1 MSGKAPT
8 RVISFVQQKGG
19 CGKTTTTVNVGAY
32 LASMGQRVLLVDLD
46 PQTNLT
52 QSVGVKA
59 EELSHSVA
67 TLLHEPGRGLESVL
81 LSTPFNATGR
91 LDLLPASLDLATVE
105 FNLLNLYGREWRL
118 DEALANSHANY
129 DFILIDPPPSL
140 GLLTVNALM
149 ASTEVI
155 IPFQCHIFSITALGQ
170 LQKTLRLVQQKN
182 KRLQIGGVVVTL
194 YDGRYSLSRTVLE
207 TINELFGPLVF
218 KSKIGLNSKLAE
230 APGAGKPVLYYAPG
244 SPGAR
249 AYKKLALEILERGG
263 KYER

>member
-1 MSGKAPT
+1 MPSKAPT
-8 RVISFVQQKGG
+8 RIISFVQQKGG

-32 LASMGQRVLLVDLD
+32 LASMGQKVLLVDLD

-52 QSVGVKA
+52 QSVGIKA
-59 EELSHSVA
+59 EELS
-67 TLLHEPGRGLESVL
+67 GSVL
-81 LSTPFNATGR
+81 DLLREPERSLEGIVLATPFGASGK
-91 LDLLPASLDLATVE
+91 LDLLPASLELAGMEAT
-105 FNLLNLYGREWRL
+105 LLSQYGKEWRL
-118 DEALANSHANY
+118 DEALAKCRDDY
-129 DFILIDPPPSL
+129 DFVLIDPPPAL

-170 LQKTLRLVQQKN
+170 LQKTLRLVQNKN
-182 KRLQIGGVVVTL
+182 KRLKVGGVVITL
-194 YDGRYSLSRTVLE
+194 YDARYSLSRTVLE

-263 KYER
+263 KYYE

>member
-1 MSGKAPT
+1 MGK
-8 RVISFVQQKGG
+8 K
-19 CGKTTTTVNVGAY
+19 
-32 LASMGQRVLLVDLD
+32 VLLVDLD

-52 QSVGVKA
+52 QSVGVKT
-59 EELSHSVA
+59 EEL
-67 TLLHEPGRGLESVL
+67 PYSVL
-81 LSTPFNATGR
+81 DLLCEPSRNPEEVILPTPFGASGR
-91 LDLLPASLDLATVE
+91 LDLIPASLELAGME
-105 FNLLNLYGREWRL
+105 ASLLTQYGKEWRL
-118 DEALANSHANY
+118 DESLAKCRDNY
-129 DFILIDPPPSL
+129 DFILIDPPPAL

-149 ASTEVI
+149 ASSEVI

-170 LQKTLRLVQQKN
+170 LQKTLRLVQSKN
-182 KRLQIGGVVVTL
+182 KRLKVGGVVVTL

-263 KYER
+263 SYYE